1 MDSLKDLLTVLEFN
15 IKETGQLQLI
25 SLIDKVRKQAYQVE
39 GHLNF
44 LKQQNTQQ
52 QMRITTLERILD

>member
-1 MDSLKDLLTVLEFN
+1 MEQLKDLLTVLEYN

-39 GHLNF
+39 GYLNF
-44 LKQQNTQQ
+44 LKQQNVQQ
-52 QMRITTLERILD
+52 QQRITVLERILE

>member
-1 MDSLKDLLTVLEFN
+1 MEQLKDLLTVLEYN

-25 SLIDKVRKQAYQVE
+25 SLIEKVRKESYQVE

-44 LKQQNTQQ
+44 LKQQNVQQ
-52 QMRITTLERILD
+52 QQRITTLERILQ

>member
-1 MDSLKDLLTVLEFN
+1 MDDLKDLLTVLDFN
-15 IKETGQLQLI
+15 IRETGQLQLI
-25 SLIDKVRKQAYQVE
+25 SLIEKVRKQAYQVE

-52 QMRITTLERILD
+52 QMRITTLERILE

>member
-1 MDSLKDLLTVLEFN
+1 MEQLKDLLTVLEYN

>member
-1 MDSLKDLLTVLEFN
+1 MEQLKDLLTVLEYN

-25 SLIDKVRKQAYQVE
+25 SLIDKVREQAYQVE

-52 QMRITTLERILD
+52 QMRITTLERILE

>member
-1 MDSLKDLLTVLEFN
+1 MEQLKDLLTVLEYN

-25 SLIDKVRKQAYQVE
+25 SLIEKVRKESYKVE

-44 LKQQNTQQ
+44 LKQQNVHQQ
-52 QMRITTLERILD
+52 QRITTLERILQ